1 MSHAHD
7 RCALILIDCQQGF
20 KDWDYWGANRN
31 NPALE
36 HNLLQLLNHWRAN
49 QLPIVH
55 VVHHSRDVNSL
66 LRRDKSSGEIWPE
79 LTPIA
84 GEELIVKRENSSFI
98 GTELEVYLR
107 RNHINQLAIA
117 GLTTNHCVS
126 TTVRMAGNMGFDVRL
141 VGEACATFDR
151 VGPDGSTYAAQLIHD
166 IALSDLHGEFC
177 QVVNIGELLTNVANQ
192 CR

>member
-36 HNLLQLLNHWRAN
+36 HNLLQLLNHWRAH

-66 LRRDKSSGEIWPE
+66 LRREKSSGEIWPE

-126 TTVRMAGNMGFDVRL
+126 TTVRMAGNMGFDVQL

-151 VGPDGSTYAAQLIHD
+151 AGPDGRFHAAQLIHD

-177 QVVNIGELLTNVANQ
+177 QVVGLGELLADKSAL
-192 CR
+192 